1 MSALDYLSTV
11 TLGAGAHTPGGLVCA
26 MEALSCAM
34 GLPHSDAPACTDAP
48 LATAFRAVND
58 WYGWRNDEARTAFLR
73 PYIMRLGRLALD
85 GRHAPASAYAYA
97 AADVACRLIAPM
109 ALDAAGL
116 SDLAATLRG
125 LSPVVDRATARAAA
139 EAAYAATYA
148 TAAGK
153 AVEAAYADAA
163 AYAAARAAAAAAYAA
178 ADAAAA
184 AAYAADAAAAARAA
198 AGKAVE
204 ATRAATAADAAQAAA
219 ADAAQAAAPDAA
231 RAAANAD
238 ADADAAAAYAA
249 AYAAAAGA
257 LLTRLLDVCEAGCWP
272 LPVGVTS

>member
-163 AYAAARAAAAAAYAA
+163 AYAAARAAA
-178 ADAAAA
+178 
-184 AAYAADAAAAARAA
+184 
-198 AGKAVE
+198 GKAVE

-238 ADADAAAAYAA
+238 ADAAAAYAA

>member
-163 AYAAARAAAAAAYAA
+163 AYAAAQAAAAAAYAA
-178 ADAAAA
+178 ADAAQAA
-184 AAYAADAAAAARAA
+184 AEAADAADARAA

-204 ATRAATAADAAQAAA
+204 ATRAADAADAAQAAA
-219 ADAAQAAAPDAA
+219 AQAAASDAA
-231 RAAANAD
+231 RAAAN

>member
-163 AYAAARAAAAAAYAA
+163 DNGTDDERPRTVADRGSRVDARPVRTRNPARHAAH
-178 ADAAAA
+178 
-184 AAYAADAAAAARAA
+184 
-198 AGKAVE
+198 
-204 ATRAATAADAAQAAA
+204 AATWATGSTSGSGRADQVRKGPPA
-219 ADAAQAAAPDAA
+219 
-231 RAAANAD
+231 
-238 ADADAAAAYAA
+238 
-249 AYAAAAGA
+249 
-257 LLTRLLDVCEAGCWP
+257 EH
-272 LPVGVTS
+272 